1 MCLFMRTG
9 FLSVESKQLN
19 RPSLKSQGVA
29 KVRPYES
36 IRQSAFIYKKTAMC
50 LQTWNIL
57 SWTSVLCLTLSILGE
72 GQRRRSQLW
81 FRYIYSITDRK
92 SASHPPSW
100 VLERSEKPRAH
111 RQQGLQLK
119 SIIKSH
125 PSLINVSLPSL
136 QTQND
141 IQLRGFPV
149 RSWVGLMN
157 TLCTEF
163 RWVNISTL
171 PYSLIKQCVKCETC
185 HLTAC

>member
-1 MCLFMRTG
+1 MPPNLKYPKLNFCS
-9 FLSVESKQLN
+9 LSNFV
-19 RPSLKSQGVA
+19 
-29 KVRPYES
+29 
-36 IRQSAFIYKKTAMC
+36 
-50 LQTWNIL
+50 NI
-57 SWTSVLCLTLSILGE
+57 G
-72 GQRRRSQLW
+72 RRSEEKKPTMVYIYIYI
-81 FRYIYSITDRK
+81 YIYSITDRK

-149 RSWVGLMN
+149 RGWVIMMN

-171 PYSLIKQCVKCETC
+171 PYSLIKQCVQCETR